1 MLRRVSL
8 QSIRMFIALLTI
20 HCGVCHALT
29 LRIPESDDN
38 DAHANYIQGLL
49 QQALAESPQAIRKE
63 PRKGDYFISVERL
76 LSSAES
82 GEIDLIW
89 TATNREVEKRLIPIR
104 IPLYMGLFGYR
115 VMIVERQNRDLF
127 ASVTTLEQAKQYRY
141 GQGRGWTDS
150 EILMANGLT
159 VEQVSKWPSLFYMT
173 DGGRF
178 HAFPRGVHEPWGE
191 LPQFGDLNLTVDT
204 HLLMVYRMP
213 FYLFVNPSKP
223 ELAKALTQA
232 LEQSVAS
239 GAFQSYFLQSDMLQN
254 VLANAKLNQRHR
266 IYLDNPELPK
276 QTPIHREELWL
287 ESLGIFSDASQSRP
301 LLTRQ
306 Q

>member
-1 MLRRVSL
+1 MLRRASL
-8 QSIRMFIALLTI
+8 RTIRMFIALLAI
-20 HCGVCHALT
+20 SSSVCHALT
-29 LRIPESDDN
+29 LRIPDTD

-49 QQALAESPQAIRKE
+49 QRALAETPQAIQMERQ
-63 PRKGDYFISVERL
+63 KGDFFISVERL
-76 LSSAES
+76 LSSAET

-115 VMIVERQNRDLF
+115 VMIVERQNQDLF
-127 ASVTTLEQAKQYRY
+127 ANVTTLEQAKRYRY

-150 EILMANGLT
+150 KILMANGLT
-159 VEQVSKWPSLFYMT
+159 VEQASKWPSLFYMT

-191 LPQFGDLNLTVDT
+191 LPQFEHLNLTVDQ

-223 ELAKALTQA
+223 ELAEALTEA

-239 GAFQSYFLQSDMLQN
+239 GTFQSYFLQSDMLQN
-254 VLANAKLNQRHR
+254 VLTNAKLAKRHR
-266 IYLDNPELPK
+266 IYLDNPELPEK
-276 QTPIHREELWL
+276 TPIHRKELWL
-287 ESLGIFSDASQSRP
+287 ESLGIFSTASQSKP
-301 LLTRQ
+301 LLTQ
-306 Q
+306 QE